1 MAFAGKSDKK
11 ENVTAAIAA
20 NIWMSHER
28 GGRTALPD
36 ETLNFIV
43 LDCLVSVLPASPIM
57 LFSVDPLHFGHSYNI
72 PLQCCCCKRYS
83 VNAVVSWEKHKLW
96 IQPISVLAYHKIVY
110 FFFNGIC
117 YVHRPRCIHVQ

>member
-1 MAFAGKSDKK
+1 MILRNIMIIITFRRLLNYEGSLMAFAGKSDKK

-43 LDCLVSVLPASPIM
+43 LDCLVSLIRNT
-57 LFSVDPLHFGHSYNI
+57 VDPLHFGHSLALLMLY
-72 PLQCCCCKRYS
+72 LF
-83 VNAVVSWEKHKLW
+83 VDTVV
-96 IQPISVLAYHKIVY
+96 
-110 FFFNGIC
+110 
-117 YVHRPRCIHVQ
+117 

>member
-43 LDCLVSVLPASPIM
+43 LDCLVSLASNM
-57 LFSVDPLHFGHSYNI
+57 LCIPLHFSHPSDS
-72 PLQCCCCKRYS
+72 P
-83 VNAVVSWEKHKLW
+83 
-96 IQPISVLAYHKIVY
+96 
-110 FFFNGIC
+110 
-117 YVHRPRCIHVQ
+117 

>member
-43 LDCLVSVLPASPIM
+43 LDCLVSVLPASPIT
-57 LFSVDPLHFGHSYNI
+57 LFSVDPLHFGYSYNI
-72 PLQCCCCKRYS
+72 PLQCCCCRRYS
-83 VNAVVSWEKHKLW
+83 INAVVSWEKHKLW
-96 IQPISVLAYHKIVY
+96 IQPISVLAYHKSCTFLMEYAMYTDPGVY
-110 FFFNGIC
+110 MTLD
-117 YVHRPRCIHVQ
+117 

>member
-43 LDCLVSVLPASPIM
+43 LDGLVSRLQYYMDRQYI
-57 LFSVDPLHFGHSYNI
+57 FYQRICCI
-72 PLQCCCCKRYS
+72 P
-83 VNAVVSWEKHKLW
+83 
-96 IQPISVLAYHKIVY
+96 
-110 FFFNGIC
+110 
-117 YVHRPRCIHVQ
+117 

>member
-43 LDCLVSVLPASPIM
+43 LDCLVSLASNMLCIPSRFSHSSDTMRVLR
-57 LFSVDPLHFGHSYNI
+57 SVGRPV
-72 PLQCCCCKRYS
+72 CK
-83 VNAVVSWEKHKLW
+83 NLPGIKLCTFVW
-96 IQPISVLAYHKIVY
+96 TLL
-110 FFFNGIC
+110 
-117 YVHRPRCIHVQ
+117 

>member
-72 PLQCCCCKRYS
+72 PLQCCCCRHYS
-83 VNAVVSWEKHKLW
+83 VNTVVSWEKHSCGFSLYQCLHTTK
-96 IQPISVLAYHKIVY
+96 SCT
-110 FFFNGIC
+110 FFYGIC
-117 YVHRPRCIHVQ
+117 YVH

>member
-43 LDCLVSVLPASPIM
+43 LDCLVSISPVDVFPKLSAS
-57 LFSVDPLHFGHSYNI
+57 
-72 PLQCCCCKRYS
+72 LQNLS
-83 VNAVVSWEKHKLW
+83 
-96 IQPISVLAYHKIVY
+96 
-110 FFFNGIC
+110 
-117 YVHRPRCIHVQ
+117 CI

>member
-28 GGRTALPD
+28 GGHTALPD

-43 LDCLVSVLPASPIM
+43 LDCLVSLTCSTA
-57 LFSVDPLHFGHSYNI
+57 
-72 PLQCCCCKRYS
+72 
-83 VNAVVSWEKHKLW
+83 
-96 IQPISVLAYHKIVY
+96 
-110 FFFNGIC
+110 
-117 YVHRPRCIHVQ
+117 